1 MQINPAKV
9 KAERTKLRRLVRK
22 AKADG
27 TPKESIDMS
36 YASWRNHAS
45 KGNSFHLIQRMDK
58 YYNDLWEGSQN
69 ESDQSTADN
78 C

>member
-1 MQINPAKV
+1 MSVPVPKRHSGELEV
-9 KAERTKLRRLVRK
+9 
-22 AKADG
+22 ADG
-27 TPKESIDMS
+27 IPKESIDMS

-45 KGNSFHLIQRMDK
+45 KGNSYHLIQRMDK
-58 YYNDLWEGSQN
+58 FYNDLWEGSQN